1 MIDLSYENRFG
12 GLERIYGSEA
22 LARFKKAHVLV
33 VGLGGVGSWA
43 VEALARTGVG
53 ILTLVDLD
61 DVCATN
67 TNRQVHALDPEWGR
81 LKAEVLVDRVLRINP
96 EAEVT
101 AVPDFFTR
109 KSAPNLLSRVPD
121 LVIDAIDI
129 LDDKIALVEECR
141 NRGLPLVMCGSAG
154 GKTDPTRVRWAD
166 LGKETGDM
174 LLKTVKRG
182 LKSRGIHPDDR
193 GFWGVECVY
202 SIEPAIMPWEVCD
215 SVPRPGDGGSSRIDC
230 STGYGAVAFATGT
243 FGFTLA
249 SRAIHKILEVQ
260 PKLG

>member
-1 MIDLSYENRFG
+1 MIDLSYESRFG
-12 GLERIYGSEA
+12 GLERIYGSDA
-22 LARFKKAHVLV
+22 LLRLRQAHVLV

-43 VEALARTGVG
+43 VEALARTGIG
-53 ILTLVDLD
+53 TLTLVDLD

-96 EAEVT
+96 EAHVT

-109 KSAPNLLSRVPD
+109 KSAPNLLSRAPD
-121 LVIDAIDI
+121 LVIDAIDV
-129 LDDKIALVEECR
+129 LDDKIALVEECKS
-141 NRGLPLVMCGSAG
+141 RGLPLLMCGSAG
-154 GKTDPTRVRWAD
+154 GKTDPTRVRSAD
-166 LGKETGDM
+166 LGHETGDM

-182 LKSRGIHPDDR
+182 LKSRGIHPDR
-193 GFWGVECVY
+193 GLWGVECVY
-202 SIEPAIMPWEVCD
+202 SIEPSIMPWEVCD
-215 SVPRPGDGGSSRIDC
+215 TAPRPGDGGSSRIDC

-249 SRAIHKILEVQ
+249 SRAIRKILDF
-260 PKLG
+260 PSK